1 MISGNSPGRLWFVSA
16 LLLGW
21 AAQASDAASC
31 VWKVSSPSGATLYL
45 GGSAHALRSSDY
57 PLPAPYNRALE
68 ASSHLVFE
76 TDMQTNEAA
85 TKGLVKAGR
94 YPKGD
99 SLKNHVDP
107 RTYAYVRRYFSLR
120 NIPEQKYSTYRPWLI
135 ELILESPPTENAQ
148 LGVERYLHQR
158 ALASHKPITGLESA
172 DEHMATFLGLNDRE
186 GEALL
191 LIHFINLGRTD
202 LAGGTIL
209 DAWRIAGAA
218 EVESEKI
225 TRKLRNRSDVS
236 QPIFGFPE
244 GPGPGDIH
252 LEVDSRKHFAK
263 TRGELLSLFGNETV
277 ALGRIAKRNIL
288 TAHDGAAIRSRAQ
301 VKIRARRFPGK
312 TLLPPAIEA
321 SERLAGK
328 SERAG

>member
-1 MISGNSPGRLWFVSA
+1 MISGNSLGRLWFVSA

-107 RTYAYVRRYFSLR
+107 RTYAYVRRFFSLQ

-202 LAGGTIL
+202 LGGGTML
-209 DAWRIAGAA
+209 DAWRRGDADTLARHLHAAYQDFPAFADRIVTARNRRWIPKIESYIKSGQTYFVVAGAGHMGG
-218 EVESEKI
+218 SEG
-225 TRKLRNRSDVS
+225 V
-236 QPIFGFPE
+236 
-244 GPGPGDIH
+244 
-252 LEVDSRKHFAK
+252 
-263 TRGELLSLFGNETV
+263 V
-277 ALGRIAKRNIL
+277 ALL
-288 TAHDGAAIRSRAQ
+288 
-301 VKIRARRFPGK
+301 RARGYRV
-312 TLLPPAIEA
+312 EQW
-321 SERLAGK
+321 
-328 SERAG
+328 

>member
-31 VWKVSSPSGATLYL
+31 VWKVSSPSGAALYL

-107 RTYAYVRRYFSLR
+107 RTYAYVRRFFSLQ

-172 DEHMATFLGLNDRE
+172 DEHMSTFLGLSDRE

-202 LAGGTIL
+202 LGGGTML
-209 DAWRIAGAA
+209 DAWRRGDADTLTRLLHAAYQDFPAFADRIVTARNHRWIPKIESYIKSGQTYFVVAGAGHMGG
-218 EVESEKI
+218 SEG
-225 TRKLRNRSDVS
+225 V
-236 QPIFGFPE
+236 
-244 GPGPGDIH
+244 
-252 LEVDSRKHFAK
+252 
-263 TRGELLSLFGNETV
+263 V
-277 ALGRIAKRNIL
+277 ALL
-288 TAHDGAAIRSRAQ
+288 
-301 VKIRARRFPGK
+301 RARGYK
-312 TLLPPAIEA
+312 VEQW
-321 SERLAGK
+321 
-328 SERAG
+328 